1 MFVGRLSR
9 CYVLPT
15 GFLFAAALIC
25 KWWER
30 NYYFAI
36 TWLITDAS
44 LCSIQV
50 GKHVMIEPTNK
61 PLVRIKNRGH
71 GLETLT
77 RIINLTI
84 NRGNGL

>member
-1 MFVGRLSR
+1 MVGG
-9 CYVLPT
+9 Y
-15 GFLFAAALIC
+15 
-25 KWWER
+25 
-30 NYYFAI
+30 YYFTI

-50 GKHVMIEPTNK
+50 GKHGMIEPTNK

-84 NRGNGL
+84 KKNRGNGL